1 MPVLD
6 ILEHQD
12 LVIKIVFPTD
22 SSAAPSTTTA
32 NHQTGLRVPVR
43 PSPAPPVSASKLS
56 QQQSNVPPAPQP
68 PNVYSNSFEQE
79 PYTVTS
85 AVYGN
90 LPPPVH
96 SPPPDA
102 LYNNLPGVPSTLY
115 DEPPD
120 EDNQEQPLYGNLES
134 HSEINLRPQ
143 QFMTSD
149 QNYANN
155 SSTIIEESLTDSS
168 SESPN
173 KSSQPS
179 KVSTASTSESGNI
192 SSSGNIS
199 GGNGGNIS
207 GGNISGKSGNIS
219 GRNGDMMSELN
230 ATLGNMWLSRVGNGA
245 ASQLTEAY
253 NLRFGNGAASQ
264 LPEASNLRFGNGAA
278 SQLPEDSNLRFGN
291 GAASQLPEDSNLRFG
306 NGAAS
311 QLPEAS
317 NLRFGNGTASQLP
330 EASNL
335 GSPVTSSASTPPS
348 ATSSSP
354 QKNFKLQ
361 SSSSLLSRYGSNL
374 NSGDSIPSS
383 ADTSPVDNPFSR
395 PFIPSESSN
404 SSIQTQVTKK
414 VSNITPT
421 LMQELE
427 KNLGRDQASAN
438 TFSGV
443 HSYTK
448 MPDPFCKSKT
458 EIPVSSRDGFL
469 VQTSKPFL
477 SMSSALP
484 ASSASS
490 ATQLTVSN
498 PVVLRAT
505 ASVSPSRLYASSSLL
520 QESNTCQNPSTSC
533 RNPSTSS
540 TSCRNPSTSS
550 TSCRNPSTSSTSCR
564 NPSTSSTSNS
574 TPFML
579 NDSSFTRESA
589 SRSQSSTPV
598 PTVSRYTVS
607 LPSATSLRE
616 VKNGPSAAFSSAS
629 STLQQSSAVFSD
641 LDVESSSKTLGLE
654 AKPDIDT
661 RKYFPKNTAHVRP
674 IVQPSTTLPP
684 VVQAAVIPAPSGLF
698 PPSISYNS
706 QVHPGSASFQT
717 DYNLLGN
724 QTSNSYNITG
734 SLSANSTGTYN
745 LSTTLTTSSAG
756 ALPLTAQEMD
766 EFAAPPRSTFAPQP
780 STQQQQ
786 IPAQQSPVMQ
796 QLQQIQQ
803 QHQQQYGHP
812 LSTQQLKVRLMQ
824 MQHQNLL
831 QKQQEQYQLQQQN
844 LQQIQQL
851 RQQQLLQ
858 QQHQQQQAAI
868 AAAAVAVSSSAA
880 AAAPIASTVVLSP
893 QLTVNYNQVRDYS
906 SHSS

>member
-1 MPVLD
+1 M
-6 ILEHQD
+6 
-12 LVIKIVFPTD
+12 
-22 SSAAPSTTTA
+22 
-32 NHQTGLRVPVR
+32 
-43 PSPAPPVSASKLS
+43 
-56 QQQSNVPPAPQP
+56 
-68 PNVYSNSFEQE
+68 
-79 PYTVTS
+79 
-85 AVYGN
+85 
-90 LPPPVH
+90 
-96 SPPPDA
+96 
-102 LYNNLPGVPSTLY
+102 YNNLPGVPSTLY

-134 HSEINLRPQ
+134 HSESNGRPQ

-149 QNYANN
+149 QNYTNN
-155 SSTIIEESLTDSS
+155 SIIEESLTESS

-173 KSSQPS
+173 KSSQPT
-179 KVSTASTSESGNI
+179 KFSTASTSESGNI

-207 GGNISGKSGNIS
+207 GESGNIS

-245 ASQLTEAY
+245 ASQL
-253 NLRFGNGAASQ
+253 
-264 LPEASNLRFGNGAA
+264 PEASNLRFGNGAA
-278 SQLPEDSNLRFGN
+278 SQLPES
-291 GAASQLPEDSNLRFG
+291 SNLRFG

-317 NLRFGNGTASQLP
+317 NHRFGNGAANQLP

-335 GSPVTSSASTPPS
+335 RSPVPSNASTPPS
-348 ATSSSP
+348 ATSSSL
-354 QKNFKLQ
+354 QRNFKLQ

-443 HSYTK
+443 YSSTK

-458 EIPVSSRDGFL
+458 EIPVSSRDGSL

-477 SMSSALP
+477 TTSSALP

-490 ATQLTVSN
+490 GTQLTVNN
-498 PVVLRAT
+498 PGVLRAT

-520 QESNTCQNPSTSC
+520 QESNASRNPSTSC

-540 TSCRNPSTSS
+540 SS
-550 TSCRNPSTSSTSCR
+550 K
-564 NPSTSSTSNS
+564 S
-574 TPFML
+574 TPFTL

-654 AKPDIDT
+654 AKPEIDT

-674 IVQPSTTLPP
+674 IVQPSTTAPP
-684 VVQAAVIPAPSGLF
+684 VVQAAVIPAPSVLF
-698 PPSISYNS
+698 PPSISYTS
-706 QVHPGSASFQT
+706 QVHPGATSFQT

-745 LSTTLTTSSAG
+745 LSTTLTTSSAS

-780 STQQQQ
+780 STQQ